1 MRVTQKG
8 GTIELTGGTNNKYV
22 KSYFKMSNEELSKMG
37 FEVLERKTIS
47 SDGYFTTSGNKIG
60 TPTLEQ
66 IILKKK

>member
-1 MRVTQKG
+1 
-8 GTIELTGGTNNKYV
+8 
-22 KSYFKMSNEELSKMG
+22 MSNEELSKMG

-66 IILKKK
+66 IILKKKQVIKWNMKQV